1 MAGRGPVRKPVV
13 AGQFYPGSKDAL
25 LREVERCYEG
35 RLGPGGLPTVNQE
48 GPRRLVG
55 LVSPHAGYMFSG
67 QTAARGFAFMA
78 QDGVPDVVVIV
89 GPSHQ
94 LVGRVPAA
102 VQTDGAWETPLGLTP
117 IASEVAVAVAGGWDG
132 IAVGADFFWA
142 EHSLEVQLP
151 FLQHLY
157 GEGLR
162 IVPILMVDQSAAT
175 ARAVGMAIGRA
186 LAGSNAAIVASTD
199 LSHYVSPGA
208 AAQQDQALI
217 DRITAF
223 DPDGL
228 VALAREPRMS
238 MCGYGAVAAMLHA
251 ALLLGAKEAHVLG
264 YSHSGMVQSM
274 PEVVGYVSI
283 AVLK

>member
-1 MAGRGPVRKPVV
+1 MAGRGAVRRPAV
-13 AGQFYPGSKDAL
+13 AGQFYPGNREAL
-25 LREVERCYEG
+25 LRDIEKCYQG
-35 RLGPGGLPTVNQE
+35 RLGPGVVPAVNEE

-78 QDGVPDVVVIV
+78 QDGVPDTVVII

-94 LVGRVPAA
+94 LVTRASAA
-102 VQTDGAWETPLGLTP
+102 VQTEGAWETPLGLTS
-117 IASEVAVAVAGGWDG
+117 IDAEVAAGVAAACEG

-157 GEGLR
+157 GENLK
-162 IVPILMVDQSAAT
+162 IVPVMMIDQSAAT
-175 ARAVGMAIGRA
+175 ARAVGQAVGQALVGR
-186 LAGSNAAIVASTD
+186 NAVIVASTD
-199 LSHYVSPGA
+199 LSHYVSPDA
-208 AAQQDQALI
+208 AAQQDQLLI
-217 DRITAF
+217 GQITAL

-228 VALAREPRMS
+228 VALARQPRMS

-251 ALLLGAKEAHVLG
+251 ARLLGASRADVLG
-264 YSHSGMVQSM
+264 YSHSGMVQPM

>member
-1 MAGRGPVRKPVV
+1 MAERGAVRKPAV
-13 AGQFYPGSKDAL
+13 AGQFYPGNRDAL
-25 LREVERCYEG
+25 LRDIEKCYRG
-35 RLGPGGLPTVNQE
+35 GLGPGALPEVNPQ

-55 LVSPHAGYMFSG
+55 LVSPHAGYVFSG

-78 QDGVPDVVVIV
+78 QDGAPDTVVII

-102 VQTDGAWETPLGLTP
+102 LQTEGAWETPLGLTP
-117 IASEVAVAVAGGWDG
+117 IDAEVAAAVAAGWDG

-157 GEGLR
+157 GEGLK
-162 IVPILMVDQSAAT
+162 IVPIMMVDQSTST
-175 ARAVGMAIGRA
+175 ARAVGAAVGQA
-186 LAGSNAAIVASTD
+186 LAGRNAAIVASTD
-199 LSHYVSPGA
+199 LSHYVPPSA

-217 DRITAF
+217 ARITAL

-228 VALAREPRMS
+228 VALARDPRMS

-251 ALLLGAKEAHVLG
+251 ALLLGAKDAKVLG
-264 YSHSGMVQSM
+264 YSHSGMVQPM

>member
-1 MAGRGPVRKPVV
+1 MGAGGSVRRPVV
-13 AGQFYPGSKDAL
+13 AGRFYAGSKEGL
-25 LREVERCYEG
+25 LREIEECYRG
-35 RLGPGGLPTVNQE
+35 RLGPGRLPAVNPA

-78 QDGVPDVVVIV
+78 EDGAPGTVVII

-102 VQTDGAWETPLGLTP
+102 VQTEGAWETPLGASP
-117 IASEVAVAVAGGWDG
+117 IDAEVAAAVVRHWDA
-132 IAVGADFFWA
+132 IAVGTDFFWA

-157 GEGLR
+157 AERLK
-162 IVPILMVDQSAAT
+162 IVPILMVDQGAAA
-175 ARAVGMAIGRA
+175 ARAVGTAVGHA
-186 LAGSNAAIVASTD
+186 LAGRDAVIVASTD
-199 LSHYVSPGA
+199 LSHYVSPAA

-217 DRITAF
+217 ERITAL

-228 VALAREPRMS
+228 IALAQQPRMS

-251 ALLLGAKEAHVLG
+251 ALLLGAKDAHVLG
-264 YSHSGMVQSM
+264 YSHSGMVQPM
-274 PEVVGYVSI
+274 PEVVGYVSV
-283 AVLK
+283 AVVK